1 MIPINVFMNYL
12 RGRVEHPEDHR
23 EIVLPGWV
31 LILGLAGF
39 IGGIVTLC
47 ILL

>member
-1 MIPINVFMNYL
+1 MVPINLFMNYL
-12 RGRVEHPEDHR
+12 RDREEHPEDYR
-23 EIVLPGWV
+23 EIVLPWWV
-31 LILGLAGF
+31 LILGLAGL